1 LRPIWRFRSSGPPWP
16 RRSLRPFAPL
26 RLLLSRRHTR
36 FDPAAAEELTMSLP
50 TFPSAWMTEEHHALA
65 DSVRRLIAERW
76 TPRAAEFRAAGRMGP
91 EVWREA
97 GANGLLCLSTPAD
110 YGGGGGDFGHEA
122 VLLLEQS
129 RANCSGWGGG
139 LHSAI
144 VAPYLLHYGS
154 EDQKRRWLPGMCRGE
169 WITAIAMTEPGT
181 GSDLQAIRTT
191 ARRVR
196 GGDGDHYVLDGAK
209 TFITNGGTA
218 NLIVVVART
227 GGEGAKGVSLL
238 MLETE
243 VDGVPTPG
251 FRRGRVLDKVGLK
264 AQDTAELFFDDV
276 RVPADQLL
284 GEVEGQGF
292 VQLMQ
297 QLPQER
303 LIIALQGVGAME
315 RALAE
320 TLTYVKQR
328 RAFGKA
334 IWDFQNTRFKLAEV
348 QATVLAARAFVDAC
362 MVAHLAGELD
372 AARAALAKAW
382 VSEQQGRVMD
392 ECLQLFGGYG
402 YMMEYPIA
410 ELFVDARVQRIY
422 GGTNEIM
429 KELASR
435 SM

>member
-1 LRPIWRFRSSGPPWP
+1 MTLPLLPSPW
-16 RRSLRPFAPL
+16 
-26 RLLLSRRHTR
+26 
-36 FDPAAAEELTMSLP
+36 MS
-50 TFPSAWMTEEHHALA
+50 EEHHALA
-65 DSVRRLIAERW
+65 ASAARYIAERW
-76 TPRAAEFRAAGRMGP
+76 VPRAAEFREAGRMPP
-91 EVWREA
+91 EVWRDA
-97 GANGLLCLSTPAD
+97 AANGLLCVSTPAD
-110 YGGGGGDFGHEA
+110 YGGGGGDFSHEA

-154 EDQKRRWLPGMCRGE
+154 DEQKRRFLPRLCSAELIG
-169 WITAIAMTEPGT
+169 AIAMTEPGT
-181 GSDLQAIRTT
+181 GSDLQAIRSS
-191 ARRVR
+191 ARPATD
-196 GGDGDHYVLDGAK
+196 GDGEHYVLDGAK
-209 TFITNGGTA
+209 TFITNGQNA
-218 NLIVVVART
+218 NLIIVVCRT

-238 MLETE
+238 LVET
-243 VDGVPTPG
+243 DDAPG
-251 FRRGRVLDKVGLK
+251 FRRGRPLDKIGLK
-264 AQDTAELFFDDV
+264 AQDTSELFFDEL
-276 RVPADQLL
+276 RVPAANLL
-284 GEVEGQGF
+284 GGTEGQGF
-292 VQLMQ
+292 FQLMQ

-303 LIIALQGVGAME
+303 LIIALQGIGAME
-315 RALAE
+315 RALDE
-320 TLTYVKQR
+320 TVRYAKER
-328 RAFGKA
+328 RAFGKP

-362 MVAHLAGELD
+362 MVAHLKGELD

>member
-1 LRPIWRFRSSGPPWP
+1 
-16 RRSLRPFAPL
+16 
-26 RLLLSRRHTR
+26 
-36 FDPAAAEELTMSLP
+36 MSLP
-50 TFPSAWMTEEHHALA
+50 SFPSPWMSDEHRMLA
-65 DSVRRLIAERW
+65 DSVRRFMQDRW
-76 TPRAAEFRAAGRMGP
+76 VPRAAAFRAAGRMGR
-91 EVWREA
+91 EAWREA
-97 GANGLLCLSTPAD
+97 GVNGLLCVSTPAD

-122 VLLLEQS
+122 VILLEQS
-129 RANCSGWGGG
+129 RLNLSGWGGG

-154 EDQKRRWLPGMCRGE
+154 EDQKRRWLPRMATGE
-169 WITAIAMTEPGT
+169 LVSAIAMTEPGT

-191 ARRVR
+191 ARR
-196 GGDGDHYVLDGAK
+196 DGETYVLDGAK

-238 MLETE
+238 VVETE
-243 VDGVPTPG
+243 DEGGAPRPG

-264 AQDTAELFFDDV
+264 AQDTAELFFDEL
-276 RVPADQLL
+276 RVPAASLL
-284 GEVEGQGF
+284 GGVEGQGF

-315 RALAE
+315 RALDE
-320 TLTYVKQR
+320 TLGYVKQR
-328 RAFGKA
+328 QAFGKA

-429 KELASR
+429 KELAAR
-435 SM
+435 FM